1 MTSLADARRL
11 FSPETAY
18 LNTAGYGLPPR
29 PAFEAFAR
37 AADQWRHGRTPWAAW
52 QESVDVARGLFARLV
67 GVSAAD
73 VSVGSQVSSFVGL
86 VALSLPA
93 GARVVAAEE
102 DFTSVLYPL
111 LARPDLRVELVPLA
125 ELPNTI
131 TEETE
136 LVAVSAVQSADGR
149 VADLDAIARAASSCG
164 ALVLV
169 DSTQACGW
177 LPFDA
182 ARFDYTVCAT
192 YKWLLAPRGCAFM
205 TVRPE
210 AAARL
215 IPYLAGWFAAET
227 PAASYGGPLRLAPGA
242 RRFDISPAW
251 FSWVAQAPAL
261 EVLLDVGVEAI
272 WAHDVSLANRFRAG
286 VGLEPSD
293 SAIASV
299 ASPNGARQRLD
310 AAGVMYADHG
320 SVLRFSFHLYTVAEH
335 VDRAVAALGRTAA
348 G

>member
-1 MTSLADARRL
+1 VTIAEARAL

-29 PAFEAFAR
+29 PAFEALAR
-37 AADQWRHGRTPWAAW
+37 ATDQWRHGRTPWMRW
-52 QESVDVARGLFARLV
+52 QESVDVARGLFASLV

-73 VSVGSQVSSFVGL
+73 VAVGTQVSSFVGL

-102 DFTSVLYPL
+102 DFTSVLFPL
-111 LARPDLRVELVPLA
+111 LARSDLRVELVPLD
-125 ELPNTI
+125 ELVNTI
-131 TEETE
+131 TEETA

-149 VADLDAIARAASSCG
+149 VADLDAIAGAASAAG
-164 ALVLV
+164 ALTLI
-169 DSTQACGW
+169 DATQACGW

-210 AAARL
+210 AAERL
-215 IPYLAGWFAAET
+215 TPHLAGWFNADP
-227 PAASYGGPLRLAPGA
+227 PAASYGGPLRVAPTA
-242 RRFDISPAW
+242 RRFDLSPAW

-261 EVLLDVGVEAI
+261 EVLLDVGIAEI
-272 WAHDVSLANRFRAG
+272 QQHDVGLANRFRAG
-286 VGLEPSD
+286 LGLPASD
-293 SAIASV
+293 SAIVSV
-299 ASPNGARQRLD
+299 APPNGARGELD

-320 SVLRFSFHLYTVAEH
+320 ELLRFSFHLYTTEEH
-335 VDRAVAALGRTAA
+335 VDRAISSFLGV
-348 G
+348 